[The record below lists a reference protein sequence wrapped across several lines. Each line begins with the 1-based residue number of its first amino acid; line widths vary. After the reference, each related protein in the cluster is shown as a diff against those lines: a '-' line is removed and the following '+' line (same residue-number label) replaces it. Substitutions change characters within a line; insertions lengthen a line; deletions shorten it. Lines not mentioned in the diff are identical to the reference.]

1 MTPEALR
8 RETRHA
14 AANLLTALSGTLDLL
29 AARAAPGT
37 PEAARLERARRAAEE
52 LRGLVEAYLAIP
64 AEPRA
69 EEQDAAALVLRLL
82 PLLEAVSDRRVTW
95 RVEAADGLPR
105 VSVARPGFDLALLG
119 GAREAAAAVE
129 RGAALAVTLDAAE
142 GGVLLS
148 AGGFRCFLP
157 AAQP

>member
-8 RETRHA
+8 REARHA

-37 PEAARLERARRAAEE
+37 PEASRLERARGAAEG

-82 PLLEAVSDRRVTW
+82 PLLEAVSDRRVAW
-95 RVEAADGLPR
+95 RVAAEAGLPR
-105 VSVARPGFDLALLG
+105 VLVARPGFDLALLG
-119 GAREAAAAVE
+119 AARAAAAAAE
-129 RGAALAVTLDAAE
+129 RGAVLAVTLADAE
-142 GGVLLS
+142 GGVAVA
-148 AGGFRCFLP
+148 AGGFRCVLP
-157 AAQP
+157 IAP